1 MRTRVRLPPG
11 PPSQRRKMIKY
22 ISKILLKNKLN
33 KIRKKIE
40 QKHLEAVN
48 FQRNGKLREYAQSL
62 QDVEALENLYE
73 ELQKGEDE

>member
-1 MRTRVRLPPG
+1 
-11 PPSQRRKMIKY
+11 MIKY

-40 QKHLEAVN
+40 NKHLEAVN

-62 QDVEALENLYE
+62 QEVEALENLYE
-73 ELQKGEDE
+73 EMQKGGDE

>member
-1 MRTRVRLPPG
+1 
-11 PPSQRRKMIKY
+11 MIKY

-40 QKHLEAVN
+40 NKHLEAVN

-62 QDVEALENLYE
+62 QEVEALEDLYE
-73 ELQKGEDE
+73 KVQKENDE